1 MSMMTT
7 AQSEIAADLDA
18 FAEVT
23 WFTSAYMVCFDI
35 YKEKLELHSFGEV
48 LTSRRLLHPV

>member
-7 AQSEIAADLDA
+7 AQSDIAADLDA

-23 WFTSAYMVCFDI
+23 WFTSAYMVCFEI
-35 YKEKLELHSFGEV
+35 YKENPRSFGEA
-48 LTSRRLLHPV
+48 LISHRLLHPV

>member
-23 WFTSAYMVCFDI
+23 WFTSAYIVCFEI
-35 YKEKLELHSFGEV
+35 YTENPYSFEKA